1 MAGWWDDQTLRWL
14 DRCQERGPLS
24 SKLGI
29 FELICWSFWGPV
41 WGSKRLFRILSGLE
55 SDAPLETVVVSTI
68 LVEIAANLNHF
79 AALLGTLLFIFSCD
93 L

>member
-1 MAGWWDDQTLRWL
+1 MDVPRS
-14 DRCQERGPLS
+14 QERAPLS

-29 FELICWSFWGPV
+29 FELICLSFWGPV
-41 WGSKRLFRILSGLE
+41 WGLNRWIGVLPGFE
-55 SDAPLETVVVSTI
+55 SDAPLETVLVSQVLI
-68 LVEIAANLNHF
+68 EFGANLTHF